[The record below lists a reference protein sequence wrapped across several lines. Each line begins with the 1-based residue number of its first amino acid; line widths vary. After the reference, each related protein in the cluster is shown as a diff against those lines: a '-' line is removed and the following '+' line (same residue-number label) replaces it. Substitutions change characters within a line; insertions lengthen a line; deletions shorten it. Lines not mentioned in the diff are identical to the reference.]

1 MYTFV
6 IPFDVVQAAS
16 LPMATSDQQAELYIL
31 FIMQACTLAK
41 NKTAN
46 IFTDC

>member
-1 MYTFV
+1 MYTIV

-16 LPMATSDQQAELYIL
+16 LPMATLDQQAELYIL
-31 FIMQACTLAK
+31 FMQACTLAK